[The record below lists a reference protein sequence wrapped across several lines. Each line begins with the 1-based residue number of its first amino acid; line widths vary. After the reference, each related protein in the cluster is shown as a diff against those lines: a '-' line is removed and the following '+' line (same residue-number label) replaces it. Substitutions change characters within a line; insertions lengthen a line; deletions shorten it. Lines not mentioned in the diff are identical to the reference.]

1 MHTPAVGGVGLRH
14 TPHFPFSYL
23 RRQLG
28 ARVHF
33 WPFDGWRIP
42 AECSVAAEV
51 YPSLWSRNFA
61 PESRTADQHDAYSV
75 AVWMRQADRDCTLDG
90 FFEPN
95 LTRDER
101 AIAEIEG
108 WILGVK

>member
-1 MHTPAVGGVGLRH
+1 
-14 TPHFPFSYL
+14 
-23 RRQLG
+23 
-28 ARVHF
+28 
-33 WPFDGWRIP
+33 
-42 AECSVAAEV
+42 
-51 YPSLWSRNFA
+51 
-61 PESRTADQHDAYSV
+61 
-75 AVWMRQADRDCTLDG
+75 MRQRVLFDRYIGIDYSG